1 MKKAIFCAVALMF
14 GATMF
19 AQGPTITRT
28 AATSPTINDSDVNQ
42 TGWLNN
48 ATISQ
53 TEQNTS
59 TVDQEFNRN
68 EAMVTQVGNNWSDID
83 QSGEVG
89 NLRSSGFQNEATV
102 DQDGG
107 RTAFQVSD
115 IDQQGDNNIV
125 DVEQDGDDN
134 YAKVQQGNNGNAEG
148 NFAKVKQ
155 DGGTMSGDGNQV
167 DVLQTYDNNYAD
179 IDQMGN
185 NNDVLLRQVSGPNQT
200 EGNYAVHRQDGNN
213 NFIDSEQKTTQ
224 AAPSGLVINN
234 YTNGEW
240 VTQTGDDNGSKLR
253 QEGEGNISIVDQQ
266 DGLINGAP
274 HGPAGVSNYADVSQT
289 DQRNYSSIT
298 QGLKGVT
305 SDNTATVMQ
314 SGNGWNVSDITQM
327 GGNSATVTQ
336 TNP

>member
-28 AATSPTINDSDVNQ
+28 TTTSPAINDSDVNQ
-42 TGWLNN
+42 TGWLND
-48 ATISQ
+48 ATITQ
-53 TEQNTS
+53 TGQNIS

-83 QSGEVG
+83 QSGDVG
-89 NLRSSGFQNEATV
+89 NQRQSGYQNKATV
-102 DQDGG
+102 DQKGG
-107 RTAFQVSD
+107 YAAYQVSD
-115 IDQQGDNNIV
+115 IDQQGDNNMIDV
-125 DVEQDGDDN
+125 DQDGEDN
-134 YAKVQQGNNGNAEG
+134 YAKVQQGNNGNAE
-148 NFAKVKQ
+148 NNYAKVKQ
-155 DGGTMSGDGNQV
+155 EGGTINKGNNA

-179 IDQMGN
+179 ILQKGN
-185 NNDVLLRQVSGPNQT
+185 GNDVLLRQVSGPDQS
-200 EGNYAVHRQDGNN
+200 EGNYAIHSQEGDN

-224 AAPSGLVINN
+224 NAPSLQIAG

-240 VTQTGDDNGSKLR
+240 VTQTGNDNGSKLR

-298 QGLKGVT
+298 QGLKGST
-305 SDNTATVMQ
+305 SDNTATVTQ
-314 SGNGWNVSDITQM
+314 SGNQWNVSNITQM
-327 GGNSATVTQ
+327 GGNSASVTQ